1 MNQFIQI
8 TKPKYYQ
15 EWLVVF
21 DNLKQ
26 NGVNDEIYN
35 LCVSGTLEDRKFSID
50 KFKNELVETI
60 NIVLNKTINR
70 FIQTSNLMFEL
81 NDIWGI
87 KRKLIELKKNLKQV
101 MFFKQLT
108 FLENKFIEE
117 LSNSYLDNIH
127 KFYNMF
133 LDKVKEQ
140 IVDNENLYELYYVLK
155 KNQF

>member
-1 MNQFIQI
+1 MNQFIQM

-15 EWLVVF
+15 EWLVIF

-26 NGVNDEIYN
+26 NGINEETYN
-35 LCVSGTLEDRKFSID
+35 LCINGTLDDRKYSID
-50 KFKNELVETI
+50 KFKNELVEMI

-87 KRKLIELKKNLKQV
+87 KRKLIELKKHLKQM

-108 FLENKFIEE
+108 FLENKFIDE
-117 LSNSYLDNIH
+117 LNNSYLENVQ
-127 KFYNMF
+127 KFYHMF
-133 LDKVKEQ
+133 LDKVKQ
-140 IVDNENLYELYYVLK
+140 QLVDNENLYELYYILK